1 VIGAGHVATGACVSW
16 IVTEKVQDGPAC
28 DEHVTVVVPTGKND
42 PDAGLQVIAPQLP
55 VDVGAA

>member
-1 VIGAGHVATGACVSW
+1 MSW